1 MLGLPHQTVEEVL
14 GSIRF
19 AAELGAVHLSAYML
33 QLEEGTPYA
42 ARYTESDIDEETQ
55 RQIYLAAIAE
65 LERLG
70 FHQYEISNFARPGFE
85 SRHNLKYWRC
95 EEYLGVG
102 PAAASCLGGRR
113 FVFPRD
119 IDAFLRA
126 ENPWSLCEDEGE
138 AGSPEEPGR
147 PWRCGSG
154 RGWTAPPW
162 KRPVRG
168 MTPERCSS
176 GQPSG
181 DERALHRHRTHHHP
195 HPRGL
200 FGGGV
205 AHSLP
210 ALGIIFICCLAVPTD
225 S

>member
-1 MLGLPHQTVEEVL
+1 M
-14 GSIRF
+14 
-19 AAELGAVHLSAYML
+19 
-33 QLEEGTPYA
+33 
-42 ARYTESDIDEETQ
+42 EETQ

-85 SRHNLKYWRC
+85 SRHNLRYWRC
-95 EEYLGVG
+95 EEYLGIG

-119 IDAFLRA
+119 IDAFLAA

-138 AGSPEEPGR
+138 ADRLALELKELNDQR
-147 PWRCGSG
+147 KDMTQQ
-154 RGWTAPPW
+154 TAPPW

-176 GQPSG
+176 GPAVRNCGSSAPSPDAPSPSPPRAFWWRDRSFPSCSG
-181 DERALHRHRTHHHP
+181 DNDL
-195 HPRGL
+195 L
-200 FGGGV
+200 FGCPHGQLSDIAAG
-205 AHSLP
+205 
-210 ALGIIFICCLAVPTD
+210 
-225 S
+225 